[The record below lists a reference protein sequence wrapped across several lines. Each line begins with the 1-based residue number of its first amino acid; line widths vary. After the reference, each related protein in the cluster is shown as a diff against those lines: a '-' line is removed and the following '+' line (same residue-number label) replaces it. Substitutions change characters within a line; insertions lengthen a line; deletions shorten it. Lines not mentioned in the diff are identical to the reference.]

1 MKKAI
6 VIYCSFTGNTE
17 KVARSVA
24 AGLERGGCAVELMTV
39 KEAETVSFDDYDLV
53 CFGVPSINWQPPKP
67 AQEYLNKKFAQ
78 YKEKYGPVPPCAPS
92 RALARPPRRP
102 APHPHTPPPTRPGKN
117 ALLFCTWSGPHTGM
131 REAEPCLLV
140 IGQYFEH
147 FGFTVLDKWYILSE
161 FKGSVPNSTL
171 GRMGDIRGLPSLEDL
186 RRVETQ
192 AENIVARLQPAQT
205 AE

>member
-92 RALARPPRRP
+92 R
-102 APHPHTPPPTRPGKN
+102 PGKN

-171 GRMGDIRGLPSLEDL
+171 GRMGDIRGLPSPEDL